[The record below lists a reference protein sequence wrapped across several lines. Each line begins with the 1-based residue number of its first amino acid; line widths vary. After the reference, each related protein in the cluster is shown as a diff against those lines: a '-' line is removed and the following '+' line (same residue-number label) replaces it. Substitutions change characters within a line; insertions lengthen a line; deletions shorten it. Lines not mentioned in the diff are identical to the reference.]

1 MSTYHARAIVLR
13 RESWRDAARLYTLYT
28 REGGKILAVG
38 RGTSKI
44 LSKLGPHLEPFTLVD
59 LHLARGRKLD
69 TLCGAILARS
79 PEPLVADDRRYVA
92 ASFVAEALDHFVK
105 LGERDDELWR
115 LVESWYADAAVLPEE
130 RLMPRLAVFTWRL
143 LSHLGYHPKLDECCE
158 CGKDLRYEHSRF
170 LPARGSAACRLCPL
184 DERALAGAEAL
195 DGAAHAEILG
205 ILGGSLP
212 LPAHQATIRSSFAL
226 LEAQLDR
233 PLTSLPILREHLAA
247 PRAMMKASY
256 AY

>member
-13 RESWRDAARLYTLYT
+13 RETWRDASRLYTLYT

-38 RGTSKI
+38 RGTSKL

-59 LHLARGRKLD
+59 LHLARGRKID

-79 PEPLVADDRRYVA
+79 PEPLVADDRRYAA

-105 LGERDDELWR
+105 LGEHDEELWS
-115 LVESWYADAAVLPEE
+115 LIESWYADATVLPEN
-130 RLMPRLAVFTWRL
+130 RLMPRLSVFVWRL
-143 LSHLGYHPKLDECCE
+143 LSHLGYHPKLEECCE
-158 CGKDLRYEHSRF
+158 CGKDLRYELARF

-184 DERALAGAEAL
+184 DERALAGAEFL
-195 DGAAHAEILG
+195 DGAAHTEILG
-205 ILGGSLP
+205 ILAGAPGLP
-212 LPAHQATIRSSFAL
+212 IHPSTMRASFSL

-233 PLTSLPILREHLAA
+233 PLTSLPIV
-247 PRAMMKASY
+247 RAELVSRRAILNPTRIF
-256 AY
+256 

>member
-13 RESWRDAARLYTLYT
+13 RETWRDAARLYTLYT
-28 REGGKILAVG
+28 REGGKLLAVG
-38 RGTSKI
+38 RGTRKL

-79 PEPLVADDRRYVA
+79 PEPLVADDRRYAA

-105 LGERDDELWR
+105 LGERDEELWR
-115 LVESWYADAAVLPEE
+115 LIESWYADAAVLPEE
-130 RLMPRLAVFTWRL
+130 RLMPRLSVFVWRL

-170 LPARGSAACRLCPL
+170 LPARGSAACRICPL
-184 DERALAGAEAL
+184 DERALVGSEAL
-195 DGAAHAEILG
+195 DGAAHAEIMSV
-205 ILGGSLP
+205 LGGAPPLP
-212 LPAHQATIRSSFAL
+212 LHQATIRASFAL

-233 PLTSLPILREHLAA
+233 PLTSLPILREHLAPA
-247 PRAMMKASY
+247 HAILEPRLAF
-256 AY
+256 

>member
-13 RESWRDAARLYTLYT
+13 RETWRDAARLYTLYT
-28 REGGKILAVG
+28 REGGKLLAVG
-38 RGTSKI
+38 RGTRKV

-69 TLCGAILARS
+69 TLCGAIMARS

-105 LGERDDELWR
+105 LGERDEELWR
-115 LVESWYADAAVLPEE
+115 LVESWYADAAVLPED
-130 RLMPRLAVFTWRL
+130 RLMPRLSVFVWRL
-143 LSHLGYHPKLDECCE
+143 LSHLGYHPKLEACCE

-184 DERALAGAEAL
+184 DERALAGAETL
-195 DGAAHAEILG
+195 DGQAHAEILAVLEG
-205 ILGGSLP
+205 AAKMP
-212 LPAHQATIRSSFAL
+212 LHHATIRSSLAL
-226 LEAQLDR
+226 LESQLDR
-233 PLTSLPILREHLAA
+233 PLTCLPLVRVHLAPA
-247 PRAMMKASY
+247 RATLEARL
-256 AY
+256 AF

>member
-13 RESWRDAARLYTLYT
+13 RETWRDAARLYTLYT
-28 REGGKILAVG
+28 REGGKLLAVG
-38 RGTSKI
+38 RGTRKV

-69 TLCGAILARS
+69 TLCGAIMARS
-79 PEPLVADDRRYVA
+79 PEPLVVDDRRYVA

-105 LGERDDELWR
+105 LGERDEELWR
-115 LVESWYADAAVLPEE
+115 LVESWYADAAVLPED
-130 RLMPRLAVFTWRL
+130 RLMPRLSVFVWRL

-184 DERALAGAEAL
+184 DERALSGAEML
-195 DGAAHAEILG
+195 DGQAHAEILAVLEG
-205 ILGGSLP
+205 AAKLP
-212 LPAHQATIRSSFAL
+212 LHHATIRSGLAL

-233 PLTSLPILREHLAA
+233 PLTCLPLLRAHLAPA
-247 PRAMMKASY
+247 RATLEARL
-256 AY
+256 AF